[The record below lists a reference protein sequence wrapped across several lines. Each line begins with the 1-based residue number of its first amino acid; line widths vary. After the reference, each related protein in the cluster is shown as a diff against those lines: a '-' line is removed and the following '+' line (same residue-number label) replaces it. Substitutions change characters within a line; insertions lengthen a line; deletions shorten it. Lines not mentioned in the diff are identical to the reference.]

1 MKARYKMLL
10 TALMM
15 CGAVAPAFV
24 ACDDDPDII
33 GSGSQTSE
41 IVVEKVFLEDA
52 SAKDSIT
59 DREVTFARL
68 GQLLRIQGSGFLGLK
83 RIYVNGYETY
93 FNNAL
98 ITDKNVW
105 ITLKSETPVANA
117 EADVRNTIRFVKD
130 GTQTIYNFTIRAAA
144 PSVTSVDNTLPKAGE
159 IVTVYGSNLQEITK
173 VTLPGGVEVTE
184 GITSDADGKFYS
196 FTMPDGVTESGSI
209 TAEGANGTA
218 VSPAYFNFNSCY
230 VVDFDGLGTQDSW
243 SATFTADD
251 LVDDP
256 LATGRGKVCQVLPQ
270 SVLDEGGIKAG
281 VSSSKPFAAGGND
294 DADGDWN
301 RMTAYIPGTT
311 PTDSVAL
318 QFDVYCPEAWD
329 LTGQIEFSLQN
340 NLSNYGYGSACTKY
354 NADYLN
360 QAYAWVPWLD
370 RETGAHEAFTTG
382 DRWQTITIPLSNFG
396 NYTETEKAGP
406 WTFQN
411 VIDDRNAGSYRNFM
425 IYFCNPDL
433 EFSEDIVYPSS
444 VFNQKVYIDNLRIVP
459 CTSITVSDF

>member
-33 GSGSQTSE
+33 GSGSQTTE

-52 SAKDSIT
+52 SAKDDVT

-98 ITDKNVW
+98 MTDKNVW
-105 ITLKSETPVANA
+105 ITLKSETPVDKAD
-117 EADVRNTIRFVKD
+117 ADVRNTIRFVKD

-144 PSVTSVDNTLPKAGE
+144 PSVKSVDNTLPKVGE
-159 IVTVYGSNLQEITK
+159 TVTVYGTNLQEITK
-173 VTLPGGVEVTE
+173 VTLPGGIEITS
-184 GITSDADGKFYS
+184 GITSDEDGEFYS
-196 FTMPDGVTESGSI
+196 FTMPEGVTESGSI

-218 VSPAYFNFNSCY
+218 ITPAYFNFNSCY
-230 VVDFDGLGTQDSW
+230 IINFDGLGTQGSW

-256 LATGRGKVCQVLPQ
+256 LATGRGKVCMVLPQ

-281 VSSSKPFAAGGND
+281 VSNAKPFATAGND
-294 DADGDWN
+294 DADDDWN

-311 PTDSVAL
+311 STDSVAL

-370 RETGAHEAFTTG
+370 RETGDHTAFTTG
-382 DRWQTITIPLSNFG
+382 ERWQTVTIPLSNFG
-396 NYTETEKAGP
+396 RYTETEKAGP

-411 VIDDRNAGSYRNFM
+411 VIDDKNGGSYRNFM

-433 EFSEDIVYPSS
+433 EFSDDITYPSS
-444 VFNQKVYIDNLRIVP
+444 LFNQKVYIDNLRIVP
-459 CTSITVSDF
+459 CASITVSDF

>member
-1 MKARYKMLL
+1 MKARYKTLL
-10 TALMM
+10 AAIAIGGSL
-15 CGAVAPAFV
+15 AAFS
-24 ACDDDPDII
+24 ACDDDQDII

-41 IVVEKVFLEDA
+41 IIVEKVFLEDA
-52 SAKDSIT
+52 SAKDSVF

-68 GQLLRIQGSGFLGLK
+68 GQLLRVQGSGFLGLK

-105 ITLKSETPVANA
+105 LTLKTETPVAD
-117 EADVRNTIRFVKD
+117 ADAAVRNTIRFVKD
-130 GTQTIYNFTIRAAA
+130 GTQTTYSFVIRAAS
-144 PSVTSVDNTLPKAGE
+144 PSVSSVDNTLPKVGE
-159 IVTVYGSNLQEITK
+159 TVTVYGANLQEITK
-173 VTLPGGVEVTE
+173 VTLPGGVEVTD
-184 GITSDADGKFYS
+184 GITSDEDGKFYS

-218 VSPAYFNFNSCY
+218 ISPAYFNFNKCY
-230 VVDFDGLGTQDSW
+230 VINFDGLGTQDSW
-243 SATFTADD
+243 SATFSADD

-256 LATGRGKVCQVLPQ
+256 LATGRGKVCMVLPQ
-270 SVLDEGGIKAG
+270 SVLDDGGLKAG
-281 VSSSKPFAAGGND
+281 VSSSKPFATAGND
-294 DADGDWN
+294 DADDDWS
-301 RMTAYIPGTT
+301 RMTSYIPGST
-311 PTDSVAL
+311 PVDSVAL

-354 NADYLN
+354 SADYKN

-382 DRWQTITIPLSNFG
+382 ERWQTITIPLSEFG
-396 NYTETEKAGP
+396 NYTEDKID
-406 WTFQN
+406 WTFQD
-411 VIDDRNAGSYRNFM
+411 VIDDKNAGSYRNFM
-425 IYFCNPDL
+425 VYFCNPDL
-433 EFSEDIVYPSS
+433 EFSDDITYASS
-444 VFNQKVYIDNLRIVP
+444 LFNQKVYIDNLRIVP